1 MRCSLTAL
9 ALALAACGGDDPPAT
24 PDAGGSDPD
33 AETAPADAADPAP
46 DADDGLP
53 LPGFG
58 AITGQCGVL
67 AEPEL
72 TGLTPLWFDG
82 ELTFAERY
90 DDPEDRDQLTPGGV
104 EIILDGNAGG
114 SSLYSEVFAFEVLH
128 RCELATLL
136 KTETEVIY
144 DVEGKKTDLLV
155 EIDGHK
161 IGVSVTRAVTFP
173 FGDPYTMAAA
183 TDLIDRKL
191 DDIQLA
197 RAAANVADRW
207 EKSMLATLAYDL
219 QHAEVFM
226 DAWNALDAET
236 RADSIVIV
244 VVTSGD
250 DLFVYT
256 DAAITSPPVVR
267 ADPLEPARD

>member
-1 MRCSLTAL
+1 MRRLLMAL
-9 ALALAACGGDDPPAT
+9 PLALAACGGTDPTET
-24 PDAGGSDPD
+24 PDATSVPDPDGAIAAPD
-33 AETAPADAADPAP
+33 AETPAPDAAEPAP

-58 AITGQCGVL
+58 AITGMCGIL
-67 AEPEL
+67 AEAEL
-72 TGLTPLWFDG
+72 TGTTPLWFDG
-82 ELTFAERY
+82 DIDFAEPY

-114 SSLYSEVFAFEVLH
+114 SSLYSEVFAYEILQ

-136 KTETEVIY
+136 KTETEILY
-144 DVEGKKTDLLV
+144 DVEGKKADLLV

-173 FGDPYTMAAA
+173 FGSPYTLEAA
-183 TDLIDRKL
+183 TTLIDRKL
-191 DDIQLA
+191 DDILLA
-197 RAAANVADRW
+197 RDAANVADRW

-226 DAWNALDAET
+226 DAWNGLDAET

-244 VVTSGD
+244 FVTSGD
-250 DLFVYT
+250 DLFIYT
-256 DAAITSPPVVR
+256 DQ
-267 ADPLEPARD
+267 